1 MAATFGHDAQAAESE
16 HLDRHRTARGDL
28 LDLLERQH
36 PRQHGALDVVALLVK
51 GQRGGI
57 GRRTLDRQMQVE
69 LRMVFGGVTE
79 HAGIGGDQR
88 VDTEVGGLID
98 RTLPAG
104 PALRLCV
111 SVDGNIELA
120 TLFADQLQPLVELLR
135 IHVEAGEMTGVGVV
149 PKADINGIGT
159 LLDGSLERGQATCW
173 TDQVHGNS

>member
-1 MAATFGHDAQAAESE
+1 
-16 HLDRHRTARGDL
+16 
-28 LDLLERQH
+28 
-36 PRQHGALDVVALLVK
+36 
-51 GQRGGI
+51 
-57 GRRTLDRQMQVE
+57 
-69 LRMVFGGVTE
+69 MVFGGVTE

-104 PALRLCV
+104 PALRLGIG
-111 SVDGNIELA
+111 VDGNIELA

-159 LLDGSLERGQATCW
+159 LLDGSL
-173 TDQVHGNS
+173 